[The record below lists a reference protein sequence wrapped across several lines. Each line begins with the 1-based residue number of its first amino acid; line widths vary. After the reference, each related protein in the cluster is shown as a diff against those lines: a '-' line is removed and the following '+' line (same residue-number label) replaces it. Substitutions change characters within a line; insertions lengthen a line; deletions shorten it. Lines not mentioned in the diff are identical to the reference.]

1 MHYLRRQSPIA
12 VLNNT
17 AMHTR
22 TVTLFRLLI
31 QSRRTGFINM
41 ANVFRNEVVMKGSD
55 EAIAGFINQY
65 FSVEQDRKFI
75 DFEKLSPLEGK
86 KPRDVWG
93 SDSEAYNFEVVKA
106 DFGIFKFRFDTNTRP
121 PSSII
126 GRILRE
132 KDKFEQMKIVSCCEQ
147 LSEVLM
153 AEEIDDLRVT
163 HLYWDVSDKLYRE
176 VIKKTAKRLWG
187 YSKRPNLE
195 EQGFINIGG
204 GHFIKAHFG
213 LDCLKDLYPRF
224 KKS

>member
-1 MHYLRRQSPIA
+1 M
-12 VLNNT
+12 
-17 AMHTR
+17 
-22 TVTLFRLLI
+22 LFRFTHFEKAHRFNI
-31 QSRRTGFINM
+31 M
-41 ANVFRNEVVMKGSD
+41 ANVFRNEVVLKGSD

-75 DFEKLSPLEGK
+75 DFEKLLPLEGK
-86 KPRDVWG
+86 EPCEVWG
-93 SDSEAYNFEVVKA
+93 SNSEAYNFAVVKA
-106 DFGIFKFRFDTNTRP
+106 DFGIFKFKFDTNTRP

-132 KDKFEQMKIVSCCEQ
+132 KDKFEEIKIVSCCEQ

-153 AEEIDDLRVT
+153 AEEINDLRVT